1 MTASQLKTIIGLEVH
16 VQLDTKSKMFCSC
29 DNNSEGARPNT
40 NVCEVCMGHP
50 GTLPV
55 ANKQAIDWTILTGLA
70 LKCDIPAYSK
80 FDRKNY
86 FYPDLPKGYQI
97 SQYDLPFC
105 ANGYLEVDS
114 TNGVKKIRL
123 ERIHLEEDAAKN
135 MHAGT
140 GGASYSL
147 VDFNRSG
154 IPLMEVVSKPD
165 IETPEQARLYMQELQ
180 RILRYLG
187 VSQADME
194 KGHMRCDANISI
206 EDASGR
212 SSGIVEVK
220 NMNSFRNVERSLVFE
235 QDRLRE
241 LLMSGEPI
249 SGKKVTRR
257 WDDGRG
263 ETVLMREKEAA
274 SDYRYFPEPDIAPFT
289 FTDEQIADIRRKL
302 PELPR
307 EKRVRFVREYGLTDK
322 QVGTLVDDALL
333 AAYFEEVMSEALE
346 WASSKK
352 YDDKQ
357 TKRLIQ
363 LCTNYI
369 LSELLKHMHERDLA
383 IDTLNVSAEN
393 FAELM
398 MMTMEGQI
406 NSSAT
411 QKVLDRMIETGGDP
425 SEIVANENLAQVSD
439 RGELE
444 AAVAQVIA
452 AHPGPADDYRNGKQQ
467 AIQFLVGMVMK
478 ETKGKANPQ
487 LVRELL
493 EEALK

>member
-1 MTASQLKTIIGLEVH
+1 
-16 VQLDTKSKMFCSC
+16 
-29 DNNSEGARPNT
+29 
-40 NVCEVCMGHP
+40 
-50 GTLPV
+50 
-55 ANKQAIDWTILTGLA
+55 
-70 LKCDIPAYSK
+70 
-80 FDRKNY
+80 
-86 FYPDLPKGYQI
+86 
-97 SQYDLPFC
+97 
-105 ANGYLEVDS
+105 
-114 TNGVKKIRL
+114 
-123 ERIHLEEDAAKN
+123 
-135 MHAGT
+135 
-140 GGASYSL
+140 
-147 VDFNRSG
+147 
-154 IPLMEVVSKPD
+154 
-165 IETPEQARLYMQELQ
+165 
-180 RILRYLG
+180 
-187 VSQADME
+187 
-194 KGHMRCDANISI
+194 
-206 EDASGR
+206 
-212 SSGIVEVK
+212 
-220 NMNSFRNVERSLVFE
+220 
-235 QDRLRE
+235 
-241 LLMSGEPI
+241 
-249 SGKKVTRR
+249 
-257 WDDGRG
+257 
-263 ETVLMREKEAA
+263 
-274 SDYRYFPEPDIAPFT
+274 
-289 FTDEQIADIRRKL
+289 
-302 PELPR
+302 
-307 EKRVRFVREYGLTDK
+307 
-322 QVGTLVDDALL
+322 LVDDALL